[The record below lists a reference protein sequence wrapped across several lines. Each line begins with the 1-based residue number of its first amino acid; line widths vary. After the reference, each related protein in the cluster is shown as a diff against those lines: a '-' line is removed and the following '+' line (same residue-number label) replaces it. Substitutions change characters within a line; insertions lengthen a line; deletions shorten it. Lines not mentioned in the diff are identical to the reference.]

1 MNLLDRLL
9 KKDSPAPAL
18 PSIAFVDFEYW
29 YYSYKN
35 LFAMTPNI
43 RAWKEGLPYEP
54 VDIMVFAEF
63 SSNNGIAE
71 QVTELRTVTNTI
83 IETRQQTGFRKKDM
97 TDFIMLDYI
106 YRTAAT
112 RPEIGTY
119 IIFTGDG
126 HFQSVVKYLTGLGKE
141 VIIYGIKESISTALR
156 AVATKVIEIPDNEAL
171 YDRYAM
177 LIINNLAH
185 AQTRNSIIPTFNGT
199 ISAIVRQNDNISE
212 EMLRLTLQDMIDA
225 GLINRKMRSID
236 FNRKVKVLSPDWE
249 KLHDAGL
256 WDYGR

>member
-1 MNLLDRLL
+1 M
-9 KKDSPAPAL
+9 
-18 PSIAFVDFEYW
+18 
-29 YYSYKN
+29 
-35 LFAMTPNI
+35 
-43 RAWKEGLPYEP
+43 
-54 VDIMVFAEF
+54 
-63 SSNNGIAE
+63 
-71 QVTELRTVTNTI
+71 
-83 IETRQQTGFRKKDM
+83 
-97 TDFIMLDYI
+97 
-106 YRTAAT
+106 
-112 RPEIGTY
+112 
-119 IIFTGDG
+119 
-126 HFQSVVKYLTGLGKE
+126 VKYLTGLGKE